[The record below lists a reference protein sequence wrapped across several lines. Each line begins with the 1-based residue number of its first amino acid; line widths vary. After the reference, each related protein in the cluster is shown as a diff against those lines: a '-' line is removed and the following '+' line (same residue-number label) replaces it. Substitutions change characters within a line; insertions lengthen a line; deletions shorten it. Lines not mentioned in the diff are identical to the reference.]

1 MDGYV
6 IQGGASLKGRVKV
19 HGAKNSILPI
29 LAASLLNSSSEPIRL
44 VKAPKLLDVQGML
57 EILKK
62 LGATITLE
70 GDDILLRTDQ
80 VDCYHVP
87 DYLMQEMRSSTF
99 LIGPLLGRLGKAK
112 MSYPGGCAIGSRPI
126 DLHLHGLQTLGAIIE
141 EKGGYVNARGI
152 LKGAEVFLSYPS
164 VGATEN
170 LMMAGVLAR
179 GKTVIRNA
187 AREPEIV
194 DLQNFLNMLGAQIRG
209 AGSEVITVTGVPEVG
224 GGRFRVFHDRIVA
237 GTYMLAA
244 VVTRGAVTVEDVLP
258 GHQAALIR
266 LLEEAG
272 IEVETGDSWITV
284 RGGPFRAL
292 SQVEIEPYPGFPTD
306 LQPQLVAMLA
316 LARGSSVVVE
326 NVFSKRFRH
335 VAELN
340 KMGARIT
347 LKDNRAEIQGVR
359 HLKGAVVEATDL
371 RAGAALVLAGLA
383 PRGNTVIYGQKFI
396 ERGYENLHGILNS
409 LGAQVEP
416 ISRSASD

>member
-1 MDGYV
+1 M
-6 IQGGASLKGRVKV
+6 KGRVKV

-29 LAASLLNSSSEPIRL
+29 LAASLLNRSSEPIRL

-57 EILKK
+57 QILKK

-87 DYLMQEMRSSTF
+87 DYLMQEMRSSIF
-99 LIGPLLGRLGKAK
+99 LIGPLLGRLSKAK
-112 MSYPGGCAIGSRPI
+112 MSYPGGCAIGNRPI
-126 DLHLHGLQTLGAIIE
+126 DLHLHGLQALGAIIE
-141 EKGGYVNARGI
+141 EKGGYINARGI
-152 LKGAEVFLSYPS
+152 LKGAEVSLSYPS

-224 GGRFRVFHDRIVA
+224 GGRYRVFHDRIVA
-237 GTYMLAA
+237 GTFMMAAA
-244 VVTRGAVTVEDVLP
+244 VTHGAVTVEDVLP

-272 IEVETGDSWITV
+272 VEVETGDNWITV
-284 RGGPFRAL
+284 RGGPFTAVSL
-292 SQVEIEPYPGFPTD
+292 VEIEPFPGFPTD

-316 LARGSSVVVE
+316 LARGRSVVVE

-335 VAELN
+335 VTELN

-347 LKDNRAEIQGVR
+347 LRDNRAEIQGVR
-359 HLKGAVVEATDL
+359 HLRGAVVEATDL

-383 PRGNTVIYGQKFI
+383 ARGNTVIYGRKFI

-416 ISRSASD
+416 INRSALCGKGV